1 MAPKKEEN
9 LSKEKLLAEI
19 ERLKKELK
27 RRKKYGLV
35 WEEKSE
41 DVVEMCKKSLPVLKE
56 VKNKEIITDENKP
69 VNLLIEGDNYHA
81 LSVLNYTH
89 EKKVDVIY
97 IDPPYNTGKKE
108 EFKFNDQ
115 WIDENDTYRHSKW
128 LSFMEKRLQLAK
140 SLLKG
145 SGVIFISID
154 DNELAQLRLS
164 LDEIFDR
171 NFIALFIHKNN
182 SSKNQANLVSVST
195 EYLLL
200 YKRTKDGLKGKEWRI
215 PKKGAKGIAQM
226 YEKLKAKGLSLEEIE
241 EQIKEM
247 YSRPKYAHLS
257 RWNKVDNEGVFKDA
271 DLSREG
277 GPKDYTIINPYTGKP
292 CVVPNRGWGK
302 SYEELLRLQK
312 EDLIWYGDEET
323 PPGLKDYITDEDQI
337 IPDSFLYYDNSV
349 DTRMIK
355 NMFGKLVFENPKPLD
370 MIKFI
375 LRTSSN
381 KNSIILDFFAGSGTT
396 GHATLELNKEDGG
409 NRQFILCTDNENN
422 ICTDVCYPRLQK
434 AINGYEDLKGKKI
447 VGSGG
452 NLKYFKTDFVD
463 AAPTDKNKK
472 KLTEQATE
480 MLCIREETFEQVLD
494 KRDFKIFKNNSHYTG
509 IIFDQLAIP
518 EFKKAIKGIKGKF
531 SVYVFSLGDDT
542 FDEEFEDIKQQV
554 KLSPIP
560 EAILR
565 VYRRIFR

>member
-1 MAPKKEEN
+1 MVPKKEES

-27 RRKKYGLV
+27 KRKKYGLV
-35 WEEKSE
+35 WEEKPE

-56 VKNKEIITDENKP
+56 VKNKEIITDKNKP

-89 EKKVDVIY
+89 EKKVDIIY
-97 IDPPYNTGKKE
+97 IDPPYNTGKKD

-115 WIDENDTYRHSKW
+115 WIDENDSYRHSKW

-140 SLLKG
+140 SLLKD

-154 DNELAQLRLS
+154 DNELTQLRLL

-215 PKKGAKGIAQM
+215 FKKGAKDIART

-257 RWNKVDNEGVFKDA
+257 RWNKIDEKGVFKDA

-292 CVVPNRGWGK
+292 CVIPNRGWGK

-312 EDLIWYGDEET
+312 EDLIWYGDDDT

-355 NMFGKLVFENPKPLD
+355 NMFGKLVFENPKPLEL
-370 MIKFI
+370 IKTI
-375 LRTSSN
+375 ISMSSD
-381 KNSIILDFFAGSGTT
+381 KNAVILDFMAGSGTT
-396 GHATLELNKEDGG
+396 GHAVLELNKEDGG
-409 NRQFILCTDNENN
+409 NRQFILCTNNENN
-422 ICTDVCYPRLQK
+422 ICTDVCYPRIQK
-434 AINGYEDLKGKKI
+434 VIEGYIDSKKQKVKGL
-447 VGSGG
+447 GR

-463 AAPTDKNKK
+463 AEPTDRNKK
-472 KLTEQATE
+472 KLTEKATE
-480 MLCIREETFEQVLD
+480 MLCVREKTFEQVLE
-494 KRDFKIFKNNSHYTG
+494 KRNFKIFKNNSHYTG

-518 EFKKAIKGIKGKF
+518 EFKKVIKDIKGKF

-542 FDEEFEDIKQQV
+542 FDEEFEDIKQKV

>member
-27 RRKKYGLV
+27 KRKKYGLV
-35 WEEKSE
+35 WEEKPE

-89 EKKVDVIY
+89 EKKVDIIY
-97 IDPPYNTGKKE
+97 IDPPYNTGKKD

-115 WIDENDTYRHSKW
+115 WIDENDSYRHSKW

-140 SLLKG
+140 SLLKD

-154 DNELAQLRLS
+154 DNELTQLRLL

-215 PKKGAKGIAQM
+215 FKKGAKDIART

-241 EQIKEM
+241 DQIKEM
-247 YSRPKYAHLS
+247 YSRPKYMHLG
-257 RWNKVDNEGVFKDA
+257 RWNKVDERGVFVDA

-277 GPKDYTIINPYTGKP
+277 GSKDYTIINPNTKKP
-292 CVVPNRGWGK
+292 CVIPDRGWGK

-312 EDLIWYGDEET
+312 EDLIWYGDEST
-323 PPGLKDYITDEDQI
+323 PPRMKVYITDENFMV
-337 IPDSFLYYDNSV
+337 PDSLLYFDNSV

-355 NMFGKLVFENPKPLD
+355 NMFGKLVFENPKPLEL
-370 MIKFI
+370 IKTI
-375 LRTSSN
+375 ITMSSD
-381 KNSIILDFFAGSGTT
+381 KNAVVLDFMAGSGTT
-396 GHATLELNKEDGG
+396 GHAVLELNKENGN
-409 NRQFILCTDNENN
+409 NRQFILCTNNENN
-422 ICTDVCYPRLQK
+422 ICTDVCYPRIQK
-434 AINGYEDLKGKKI
+434 VIQGYIDSKKQKI
-447 VGSGG
+447 EGLGG

-463 AAPTDKNKK
+463 AEPTDKNKK

-480 MLCIREETFEQVLD
+480 MLCIREGTFEQVLD
-494 KRDFKIFKNNSHYTG
+494 KRNFKIFKNNSHYTG
-509 IIFDQLAIP
+509 IIFDQLAIS
-518 EFKKAIKGIKGKF
+518 EFKKAIKDIKGKF
-531 SVYVFSLGDDT
+531 SIYIFSLGDDT
-542 FDEEFEDIKQQV
+542 FDEEFEDIKQKI